1 MRILHHLYLFYH
13 VAKEGGF
20 TRAAARLGLAQ
31 SSISRS
37 ISMLEKSINLQLLV
51 RSTRKVALTSAGEKL
66 LRSLDQGFGQLENGW
81 MLLNQLRE
89 KPAGTV
95 RINGSRQA
103 IEQVL
108 LPRLQSLRD
117 AYPDIALEL
126 IENNTLLTL

>member
-1 MRILHHLYLFYH
+1 MDIFRREDLHHLYLFYH

-66 LRSLDQGFGQLENGW
+66 LRSLDQGSVNW
-81 MLLNQLRE
+81 KM
-89 KPAGTV
+89 AGCC
-95 RINGSRQA
+95 
-103 IEQVL
+103 
-108 LPRLQSLRD
+108 
-117 AYPDIALEL
+117 
-126 IENNTLLTL
+126 